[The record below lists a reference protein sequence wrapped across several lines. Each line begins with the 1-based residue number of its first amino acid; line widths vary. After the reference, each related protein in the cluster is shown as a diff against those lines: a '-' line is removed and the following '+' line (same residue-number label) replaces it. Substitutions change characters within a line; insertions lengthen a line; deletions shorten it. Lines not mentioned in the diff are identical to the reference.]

1 MAASARSA
9 ALAGLKAQRTQGT
22 WPDQF
27 VKNQLPGF
35 ALERKDAAL
44 AARLLYGVLQNQQ
57 LIDFYL
63 AQYSKI
69 KLNKIAPQVLDVLRL
84 GVYQIAF
91 LDKIPA
97 WAAVNESVN
106 LARKKGGQRAA
117 AFVNGLLRAV
127 AAQSQAGY
135 EQHWIDTVGCRSRI
149 EGIFPN
155 ICPSAILILCGMFGR

>member
-35 ALERKDAAL
+35 ALEGKDAAL

-97 WAAVNESVN
+97 WAAVTESVN
-106 LARKKGGQRAA
+106 LARKKGASGRPP
-117 AFVNGLLRAV
+117 L
-127 AAQSQAGY
+127 S
-135 EQHWIDTVGCRSRI
+135 TVCCALSPPKARLGGCRSRI